1 MRNPLLTN
9 RTVPYYDMF
18 PLINTPTASVIAYVP
33 NGNMRNSMVYLPTMT
48 QEQFQDINDVSEAS
62 PYKKVMIAA
71 DLEQFRTM
79 KCNEE
84 IKTPHR
90 GEMIGA
96 ALELMQLFQVY
107 TIVKLR
113 QLPSHGMTALG
124 LVLCSMKYP
133 NLGFFPTRAEW
144 VSLIRTCNRL
154 VGVIPNESVRTR
166 LTNELE
172 SILVWEENGTYIN
185 YDEEAMSEW
194 LLQVTRSIY
203 SQLRDIEEESK
214 NVLEYMREWSCGE
227 SRMLDLMELVW

>member
-1 MRNPLLTN
+1 MLP
-9 RTVPYYDMF
+9 F
-18 PLINTPTASVIAYVP
+18 INTPTSSVIAYRSSDEL
-33 NGNMRNSMVYLPTMT
+33 NCMVYLPTMT
-48 QEQFQDINDVSEAS
+48 QEQFRDINEVSS
-62 PYKKVMIAA
+62 YKKIMIAA
-71 DLEQFRTM
+71 DLEHFRTID
-79 KCNEE
+79 CHEE
-84 IKTPHR
+84 IKTPLK

-107 TIVKLR
+107 AIVKQR

-124 LVLCSMKYP
+124 LVLCSMNYP
-133 NLGFFPTRAEW
+133 DPRFFPTHAEW

-154 VGVIPNESVRTR
+154 AGVIPNESVRIR

-172 SILVWEENGTYIN
+172 SILVLEENGTYIN

-203 SQLRDIEEESK
+203 PQLRDIEVESR
-214 NVLEYMREWSCGE
+214 NVLEYIREWSCGE